1 MRNRT
6 RLYCCLIVF
15 VTSAWT
21 IAWVRAAEPLPRELP
36 GDEFFERQVRPL
48 LTQHC
53 VACHGKG
60 QSKGGFS
67 VGSRDAILAG
77 GESGTAVSLEQPE
90 ESLLIQAIEHRGGM
104 QMPPNGKLSAAEVQ
118 VLRRWVELGLPWSA
132 DTAPT
137 TELRTNGTPSAED
150 RNFWSFRPI
159 AQPPLPNVQDASWPQ
174 RSLDAFVLAKL
185 EEHGL
190 HPAAAADRRTY
201 IRRVAMTLTGLLP
214 TPEEVEE
221 YVSDTAPDADERL
234 VDRWLNSPHYGE
246 RWARHWLDVARY
258 GEDQAH
264 TFRARLYPEG
274 YRYRDWVTSAF
285 NRDLPYDQFIIE
297 QIAGDLLPA
306 TSPEER
312 MTRLPALG
320 FFALGPVYYADAGC
334 ADKAAADEID
344 DRIDTLC
351 RGFLGL
357 TVSCARCHDHKF
369 DPISTE
375 DYYALAGVFASTEY
389 RETPLVPDEIA
400 RAYDERAAAVKKQEA
415 ELTKAHTEEAAKLS
429 ESFVP
434 QTTDYILA
442 AWKLRQRRE
451 RNPKA
456 SVTELAQEAG
466 LQTVVLEGWSQFLTK
481 ENLSSKACLAE
492 LNAALASGLTLPDE
506 LTEGPVSAVIEP
518 AARLVESRLVEALKA
533 RQLKETESTDKAKV
547 KLDGAQADVLK
558 TILTD
563 KTAPFFLGKGH
574 AEKLWPETTRTR
586 LAELEKE
593 LTTLKQNLGTKY
605 PVAHA
610 LTERSP
616 VNLKVHMRGNPKTLG
631 DEVPRRFLLILSE
644 AEPRPFEQGSGR
656 MELARAIARPENPLT
671 ARVIVNRVWQQHF
684 GRGLVGTASNF
695 GLLGERP
702 THPELLDHLAS
713 RFIASG
719 WSLKQLHR
727 EILLSA
733 TFRMT
738 SEATTPAEGVDPRE
752 VDPDNFWL
760 WRQNRRRLD
769 FEAWRDAVLCAGGN
783 LDLTLGGPSLNL
795 NDQNHHRRT
804 LYSAISRHDLNATLR
819 LFDYPDPN
827 LTSEH
832 RSQTTVPMQQLFMLN
847 SGFMIRQA
855 QELVRRVT
863 NAGDLNERERIE
875 HVYHWLFQ
883 RKPTER
889 EVEIGLRFVNDPLP
903 REVSA
908 ADVKLSAWEQY
919 AQALLATNEFAFLD

>member
-1 MRNRT
+1 MWNRT
-6 RLYCCLIVF
+6 RLCCCLF
-15 VTSAWT
+15 VLAVAPWT
-21 IAWVRAAEPLPRELP
+21 GAWVRAAEPMPRELP

-67 VGSRDAILAG
+67 VGSRDAVLTG
-77 GESGTAVSLEQPE
+77 GDSGTAVSLELPE
-90 ESLLIQAIEHRGGM
+90 ESLLIQAVEHRGGM
-104 QMPPNGKLSAAEVQ
+104 QMPPNGKLTAAEIQ
-118 VLRRWVELGLPWSA
+118 VLRRWVEIGLPWSA
-132 DTAPT
+132 EAPPSA
-137 TELRTNGTPSAED
+137 ELRTNGSLSAAD
-150 RNFWSFRPI
+150 REFWSFRPI
-159 AQPPLPNVQDASWPQ
+159 TNPPLPEVQQADWPK

-185 EEHGL
+185 EEQGL
-190 HPAAAADRRTY
+190 HPAAEADRRTY

-214 TPEEVEE
+214 TSEEVDE
-221 YVSDTAPDADERL
+221 YVADTAPDAEERL

-274 YRYRDWVTSAF
+274 YRYRDWVTAAF
-285 NRDLPYDQFIIE
+285 NRDLPYDQFVIE

-306 TSPEER
+306 ATPEER
-312 MTRLPALG
+312 RARLPALG

-389 RETPLVPDEIA
+389 RETPLVPDEISS
-400 RAYDERAAAVKKQEA
+400 AYDERAAAVKSHEKDLANAQ
-415 ELTKAHTEEAAKLS
+415 TEEAAKLS

-434 QTTDYILA
+434 RTTDYILA
-442 AWKLRQRRE
+442 ALRLRQRRQL
-451 RNPKA
+451 NPKA
-456 SVTELAQEAG
+456 PVAPLVRESG
-466 LQTVVLEGWSQFLTK
+466 LQGVSVEGWSQFLSA
-481 ENLSSKACLAE
+481 ENLASKACLTE
-492 LNAALASGLTLPDE
+492 LNQALASGLTLSEDS
-506 LTEGPVSAVIEP
+506 TDGPVSAVIES
-518 AARLVESRLVEALKA
+518 AARRVEARLIEALIA
-533 RQLKETESTDKAKV
+533 RQMKEAEAADKSKV
-547 KLDGAQADVLK
+547 KLDAAQSEVLK
-558 TILTD
+558 TLLTD
-563 KTAPFFLGKGH
+563 KSAPFFLGKGQ
-574 AEKLWPETTRTR
+574 AEKIWPESSRTR
-586 LAELEKE
+586 LEELEQE
-593 LTTLKQNLGTKY
+593 LATLKQNLGTKY

-610 LTERSP
+610 LTEREP
-616 VNLKVHMRGNPKTLG
+616 VNLKVHLRGNPKTLG
-631 DEVPRRFLLILSE
+631 DEVPRRFLPVLSE
-644 AEPRPFEQGSGR
+644 EAPRPFEQGSGR
-656 MELARAIARPENPLT
+656 MELALAIARPENPLT

-702 THPELLDHLAS
+702 THSELLDHLAS

-733 TFRMT
+733 TFRMS
-738 SEATTPAEGVDPRE
+738 SEAVTPAEGVDPRE

-760 WRQNRRRLD
+760 WRQNRRRFD
-769 FEAWRDAVLCAGGN
+769 FEAWRDAALRAGGN
-783 LDLTLGGPSLNL
+783 LDLSFGGPSLNL
-795 NDQNHHRRT
+795 NDQNHRRRT

-827 LTSEH
+827 LTSER
-832 RSQTTVPMQQLFMLN
+832 RSQTTVPMQQLYMLN
-847 SGFMIRQA
+847 SGFMVRQA
-855 QELVRRVT
+855 QELSRR
-863 NAGDLNERERIE
+863 ALKDDGLNERQRIE
-875 HVYHWLFQ
+875 RLYQWLFQ
-883 RKPTER
+883 RAPSDR
-889 EVEIGLRFVNDPLP
+889 EMEIGLRFIEHPLP
-903 REVSA
+903 RDVSA
-908 ADVKLSAWEQY
+908 TDVKLTAWEQY
-919 AQALLATNEFAFLD
+919 AQALLATNEFTFLD